1 MCDGDLTTTQPT
13 DTCFEYP
20 VFSVAPPFILK
31 NHMKEVLKT
40 ESSISIAEMERL
52 LKSELLDISSTISN
66 TRSELRRVQDHLEE
80 ALRLNKE
87 EKLIPGSLQKVQR
100 LQHDAQELTSIING
114 LKEAKAKLE
123 AILAKT

>member
-1 MCDGDLTTTQPT
+1 
-13 DTCFEYP
+13 
-20 VFSVAPPFILK
+20 
-31 NHMKEVLKT
+31 MKEVLKT